1 MYESI
6 DETISVIGVY
16 ANAHFVP
23 KKFLWN
29 EREYVISTV
38 TFAADIKEG
47 DIRKRHYTVISEGN
61 AYRLLFDRSKETW
74 KLKEVWN
81 E

>member
-6 DETISVIGVY
+6 NEAISVIGVY

-23 KKFLWN
+23 KKFLWKDTQ
-29 EREYVISTV
+29 YLISSV
-38 TFAADIKEG
+38 TFVTDIKEG
-47 DIRKRHYTVISEGN
+47 DIKKRHYTVISGGN
-61 AYRLLFDRSKETW
+61 AYRLLFDRSQETW
-74 KLKEVWN
+74 KLKEVWS